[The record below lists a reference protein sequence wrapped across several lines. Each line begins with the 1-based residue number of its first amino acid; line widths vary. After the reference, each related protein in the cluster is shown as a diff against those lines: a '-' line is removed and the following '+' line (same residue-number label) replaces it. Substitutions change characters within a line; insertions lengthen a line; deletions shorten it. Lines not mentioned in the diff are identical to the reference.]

1 MSSNVPLYVTATV
14 TAAGVLGGA
23 YCAYRLLQE
32 KPVKLPEKWEQVGVL
47 KEINVY
53 PIKSCG
59 RVTLETVECTNMGL
73 RDGWLRDRVLMVVDD
88 KDNFITAR
96 GFPELL
102 AVQPTIRNS
111 VLTLEHPNMEK
122 LNVNLAEIVALQ
134 KPKTAIV
141 WGDPVPVYDCGWE
154 VSEWFSR
161 LIDRSPLN
169 FRLVYYASENCRKLR
184 GSANKIY
191 KFRKEDTGA
200 LPDETSFN
208 LVNEASVDDLNTR
221 LSNNNKVTTKN
232 FRPNFVLKGAKPYDE
247 DNWKFV
253 KIGENVF
260 EIIKPCLR
268 CVLTTIDPET
278 GIRNANTEPLQELK
292 KYRQLTNP
300 EERKSG
306 GSSPKMGLQMA
317 LRSGPGGKISL
328 NDPIYVA

>member
-1 MSSNVPLYVTATV
+1 MSSNVPYYVTATV
-14 TAAGVLGGA
+14 TAAGVLGSA
-23 YCAYRLLQE
+23 YCAYRLFQD

-122 LNVNLAEIVALQ
+122 LHVNLAEIVALQ
-134 KPKTAIV
+134 KPKTAVV

-184 GSANKIY
+184 GNTNKVY

-221 LSNNNKVTTKN
+221 LSDCKVSTKN